1 MRRALAAQTGLA
13 VLLWFFA
20 APFFHLHAADTEALH
35 HHREVGHDQDA
46 IVHFHMPGHHAA
58 REGVAASAPDEDEK
72 PLDSFAIVQKHTLV
86 LTVPFLNTARSELPQ
101 PAPDLTHR
109 VAVPRTP
116 RGHDPPDL
124 SATHPIAP
132 PA

>member
-20 APFFHLHAADTEALH
+20 APFFHLHAADTGSLRH
-35 HHREVGHDQDA
+35 DQEVGHDQDA
-46 IVHFHMPGHHAA
+46 IVHFHMPGHHAVGA
-58 REGVAASAPDEDEK
+58 GVELSAPDENEK

-86 LTVPFLNTARSELPQ
+86 LALPFLIATWMDAPQ
-101 PAPDLTHR
+101 LAPDFLQR
-109 VAVPRTP
+109 MVVPHTP
-116 RGHDPPDL
+116 RAHDPP
-124 SATHPIAP
+124 SVAAIAPRAP